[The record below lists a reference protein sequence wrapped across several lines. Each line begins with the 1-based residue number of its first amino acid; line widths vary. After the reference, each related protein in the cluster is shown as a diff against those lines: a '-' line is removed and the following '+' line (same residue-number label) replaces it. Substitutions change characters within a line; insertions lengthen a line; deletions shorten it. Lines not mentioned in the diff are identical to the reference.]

1 VTEKVLVNRPI
12 HPVALRRLSEEVEVL
27 TPFGASNAEILDIL
41 PDVNGFLL
49 CAGNTLSAAEMD
61 RAAKLRVIGRHGV
74 GLDNV
79 DVAAATER
87 GIPVV
92 YTPYGP
98 TESTAEHALMLMLAT
113 ARRLAQLDRAVR
125 GGDFGIRNRFEA
137 MGHELRGKALGV
149 VGFGR
154 IGRRLAEMCRG
165 ALHMSVYVFDP
176 YLDPED
182 VAAWGATPVAELIE
196 LAGMVDVLSLHV
208 PLTAETDQLVDR
220 DVIGAM
226 KPDAILINA
235 SRGAVV
241 DEAALIEALEKGRLF
256 GAGLDV
262 YDPEPPA
269 ADHPL
274 FQCDRVV
281 LTPHVASLTDEG
293 RRLMGLTV
301 VEDILRV
308 LRGDVPEYLANSEVW
323 TRRRAVTGL

>member
-1 VTEKVLVNRPI
+1 MTDKVLVNRPI
-12 HPVALRRLSEEVEVL
+12 HPVALERLSEQVEVL
-27 TPFGASNAEILDIL
+27 TPFGAADAEILGLL
-41 PDVNGFLL
+41 PGIDGFLL
-49 CAGNTLSAAEMD
+49 CAGNTLGAAEMD
-61 RAAKLRVIGRHGV
+61 RAVRLRVIGRHGV

-87 GIPVV
+87 GVPVV
-92 YTPYGP
+92 YTPDGP
-98 TESTAEHALMLMLAT
+98 TESTAEHALTLMLAT
-113 ARRLAQLDRAVR
+113 ARHLSQLDRAAR
-125 GGDFGIRNRFEA
+125 SGDFGIRNRLQA

-165 ALHMSVYVFDP
+165 ALQMLIYVFDP
-176 YLDPED
+176 YLDAQV
-182 VAAWGATPVAELIE
+182 VAEWGATSVSDLVQ
-196 LAGMVDVLSLHV
+196 LAGTVDVLSLHV
-208 PLTAETDQLVDR
+208 PLTAETHHLIDR
-220 DVIGAM
+220 DVLGAM

-241 DEAALIEALEKGRLF
+241 DEAALIEALQEGRIF

-274 FQCDRVV
+274 FAFEQVV
-281 LTPHVASLTDEG
+281 LTPHVASFTDEA
-293 RRLMGLTV
+293 RRRMGLTV

-308 LRGDVPEYLANSEVW
+308 LRGEPPAYLANPEVAELAPW
-323 TRRRAVTGL
+323 ARQR